1 MLERSRALARRIAW
15 PAAVAVV
22 GSLVWTY
29 VNANRAGYT
38 GLVPPLVPVAAMGA
52 VIAVSW
58 LPHERLEGW
67 AFVATAVTIV
77 LVTATIFLNLYPR
90 VMVSSLGPANGL
102 TIDNAASGRWCG
114 GTRRLAPGWSQ

>member
-1 MLERSRALARRIAW
+1 
-15 PAAVAVV
+15 
-22 GSLVWTY
+22 
-29 VNANRAGYT
+29 
-38 GLVPPLVPVAAMGA
+38 VPPLVPVAAMGA

-90 VMVSSLGPANGL
+90 VTVSSRGPAK
-102 TIDNAASGRWCG
+102 CG